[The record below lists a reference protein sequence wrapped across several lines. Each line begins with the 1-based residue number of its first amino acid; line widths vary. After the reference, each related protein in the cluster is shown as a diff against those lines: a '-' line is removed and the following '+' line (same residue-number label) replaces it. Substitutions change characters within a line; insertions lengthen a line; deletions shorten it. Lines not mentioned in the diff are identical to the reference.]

1 MRKTPVLAAMTA
13 QRGATISRLAVLGG
27 QEWQRACLP
36 PWTVHDVVAH
46 LVAID
51 EAAVSGRLLPVLL
64 RAPDRRA
71 IERWNDQAV
80 LTYRDRSPGELIAAL
95 ARWGRRLQRL
105 ARMVP
110 TVAGQARVRGPFGR
124 QPLMYLL
131 YRRVLDEWV
140 HEHDIAVATADAA
153 PGGDTL
159 SELLPALPL
168 QPVGEALTGAVLAAL
183 PQTVLPRVER
193 PVGVLRLTV
202 DRAPFTAD
210 GTPADGG
217 VAVHRMWGVDFA
229 RRQYGPR
236 VRTKPDTEVR
246 TSAPVL
252 ALLAEG
258 RVDWRQ
264 VPKSLLSVQG
274 EEDLAGA
281 FLDALPPADGL
292 GA

>member
-13 QRGATISRLAVLGG
+13 QRAATISRLAVLGG
-27 QEWQRACLP
+27 AEWERICLP

-46 LVAID
+46 LVSID

-71 IERWNDQAV
+71 IERWNDATV
-80 LTYRDRSPGELIAAL
+80 LAYRDRTPGELIAAL

-105 ARMVP
+105 TRLVP
-110 TVAGQARVRGPFGR
+110 TVLGQARVRGPFGR

-140 HEHDIAVATADAA
+140 HEHDVAAATGAPGEADAA
-153 PGGDTL
+153 
-159 SELLPALPL
+159 LLPALPR
-168 QPVGEALTGAVLAAL
+168 QVVGEALSSAVLASL
-183 PQTVLPRVER
+183 PQLVLPAVDRS
-193 PVGVLRLTV
+193 VGVLRLTV
-202 DRAPFTAD
+202 DRAPFRAD

-229 RRQYGPR
+229 RRQYGAR
-236 VRTKPDTEVR
+236 VLTRPDVEVR
-246 TSAPVL
+246 TSAPIL

-258 RVDWRQ
+258 RADWRQ
-264 VPKSLLSVQG
+264 LPSTLLAVEG
-274 EEDLAGA
+274 DADLAAA
-281 FLDALPPADGL
+281 FLDAVPP
-292 GA
+292 GAALRG

>member
-13 QRGATISRLAVLGG
+13 QRAATISRLAVLGG
-27 QEWQRACLP
+27 AEWERTCLP

-46 LVAID
+46 LVSID

-64 RAPDRRA
+64 RAPDRPA
-71 IERWNDQAV
+71 IERWNDVAV
-80 LTYRDRSPGELIAAL
+80 LAYRDRTPGELIAAL

-105 ARMVP
+105 TRLVP
-110 TVAGQARVRGPFGR
+110 TVLGQARVSGPFGR

-140 HEHDIAVATADAA
+140 HEHDIAAATATGA
-153 PGGDTL
+153 PGGDADA
-159 SELLPALPL
+159 EVLPALPR
-168 QPVGEALTGAVLAAL
+168 QVVGEALSSAVLASL
-183 PQTVLPRVER
+183 PQLVLPAVDRS
-193 PVGVLRLTV
+193 VGVLRLTV
-202 DRAPFTAD
+202 DRAPFRAD

-236 VRTKPDTEVR
+236 VLTRPDVEVR

-258 RVDWRQ
+258 RSDWRRL
-264 VPKSLLSVQG
+264 PGTLLTVEG
-274 EEDLAGA
+274 DTDLAAA
-281 FLDALPPADGL
+281 FLDAVAP
-292 GA
+292 GAAFRG